1 MRGRLLPTL
10 LAAAAA
16 LALVG
21 CGGDDALAPETP
33 GAPDMRVPEAAES
46 PAAGGNADDASGG
59 QDDASQDDAGSGDA
73 TPDPADPDATA
84 VPDDGGGAVA
94 PEATA
99 DPNAAVPDEGGG
111 AVAPEAEAD
120 SPTNDTA
127 PPAGSEPEQFEDF
140 CAQNPGA
147 C

>member
-10 LAAAAA
+10 LATAAAA
-16 LALVG
+16 LAVVG
-21 CGGDDALAPETP
+21 CGGDDALAPEAP
-33 GAPDMRVPEAAES
+33 GTPDMRVPEAAES
-46 PAAGGNADDASGG
+46 PAAGGNDDSAN
-59 QDDASQDDAGSGDA
+59 QDDANQDDAEGGDA
-73 TPDPADPDATA
+73 TPDPDATA
-84 VPDDGGGAVA
+84 APDDGGGAAA

-99 DPNAAVPDEGGG
+99 DPNAAVPDDGGG

-120 SPTNDTA
+120 SPTNDTE